1 MTARWSPVPNVGPGK
16 LLQGSRRYRP
26 RVPRESAP
34 GVIHLDGV
42 DKRRFTTFVGID
54 LGGARGKTTAIAELR
69 TTADGVAVHAAT
81 TRAPG
86 ATPWLD
92 PALWDYLS
100 GLGDGAVV
108 AVNAPLTQPACAR
121 CTRPVCPGVED
132 CVEPAVVW
140 MRTEG
145 ERLVAG
151 ETASEETA
159 NGARVTDV
167 LPGKRARIRLQPYM
181 HRATEIVLAYQ
192 RGLVPTT
199 AVGTAVGP
207 VAARAGQ
214 LRKRLAGCGFA
225 LNDNLL
231 EVSPA
236 ATLTALVGRK
246 RTRATRRDTDAWAA
260 RAMVLEGFG
269 DLVFAPTSKFAR
281 EDALRSL
288 HVFDALV
295 ASYTAYRWAK
305 DGWTLPAGGVFDD
318 DGWIWTP

>member
-1 MTARWSPVPNVGPGK
+1 
-16 LLQGSRRYRP
+16 
-26 RVPRESAP
+26 
-34 GVIHLDGV
+34 VIHLDGV

-54 LGGARGKTTAIAELR
+54 LGGARGKTTAISELR
-69 TTADGVAVHAAT
+69 TTPDGVAVHAAT

-140 MRTEG
+140 LRTEG

-151 ETASEETA
+151 ESASEEA
-159 NGARVTDV
+159 IEEAGAGASRNPGEARHVRTV
-167 LPGKRARIRLQPYM
+167 HPGKRARIRLQPYM

-236 ATLTALVGRK
+236 ATLSALVGRK

-269 DLVFAPTSKFAR
+269 DLVFAPTSRFAR

-295 ASYTAYRWAK
+295 AAYTAYRWAK